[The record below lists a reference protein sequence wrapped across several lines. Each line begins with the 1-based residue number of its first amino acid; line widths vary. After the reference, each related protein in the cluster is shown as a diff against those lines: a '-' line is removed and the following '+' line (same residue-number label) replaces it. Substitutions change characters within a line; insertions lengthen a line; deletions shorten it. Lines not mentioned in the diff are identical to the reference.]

1 MHKQTKIVEYLTL
14 LLLFLYIRMFLAK
27 FVRRMVETIT
37 MKSIQLEN
45 FDEIIALET
54 KSGISEA
61 MSLQLFCILYKNRSL
76 LWSQHLWK
84 LINFTVLFIVSH
96 HIQGGSQKCPY
107 FSLAITFTKIRKP
120 SRFFVHSYWKVIE
133 LFWCKP
139 L

>member
-27 FVRRMVETIT
+27 FDRRMVETIT

-76 LWSQHLWK
+76 LWSQHL
-84 LINFTVLFIVSH
+84 
-96 HIQGGSQKCPY
+96 
-107 FSLAITFTKIRKP
+107 
-120 SRFFVHSYWKVIE
+120 
-133 LFWCKP
+133 
-139 L
+139 